1 MLFFMI
7 TSPHGGFLF
16 GDATFSD
23 KVIYWVVFSVL
34 GLALEANALSGLTG
48 TSKQYLEKP
57 RSVILSGVVLWAIL
71 YGTLIA
77 VWGP

>member
-7 TSPHGGFLF
+7 TSKHGASLF
-16 GDATFSD
+16 GTASFTD
-23 KVIYWVVFSVL
+23 KLIYWIVFSVITV
-34 GLALEANALSGLTG
+34 ALEANALSGLTG
-48 TSKQYLEKP
+48 SSKQYLEKP

-77 VWGP
+77 VWGA